1 MMLHCAAAVILLCY
15 TDRVLNE
22 AVIMEKLNYSYP
34 PEGSD
39 LVYPS
44 FGLLLIQCEELSSVP
59 FSLNIPLAL
68 KDLLMRMTSKQWV
81 LSALMQFL

>member
-1 MMLHCAAAVILLCY
+1 MLHCAAATVLLCY
-15 TDRVLNE
+15 IDRVLNE
-22 AVIMEKLNYSYP
+22 AVTMEKLNYSYP

-44 FGLLLIQCEELSSVP
+44 LGLLLLQCEELSSVP

-68 KDLLMRMTSKQWV
+68 KDLLMCKTNKKWF
-81 LSALMQFL
+81 LPTLMQFL